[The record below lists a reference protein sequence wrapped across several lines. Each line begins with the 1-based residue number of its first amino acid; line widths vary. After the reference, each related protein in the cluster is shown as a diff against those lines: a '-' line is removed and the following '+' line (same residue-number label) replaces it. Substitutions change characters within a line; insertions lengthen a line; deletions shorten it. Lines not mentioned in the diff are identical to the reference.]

1 MVTPLNKQLSIL
13 RRESEEREAQRRA
26 GELGLDYVDLSKK
39 AAEVDA
45 LKYVSEAEAKEAR
58 AVPLEERTKKIILAV
73 FDPRISAT
81 HALINKLESKGFEVL
96 VQICSLSALDHV
108 WQGYK
113 YITASVEEI
122 TGVIKIGEVSL
133 ALAEENKRSLEATNK
148 LINHFDFTHQKIE
161 ELLSIILAAAIATRA
176 SDIHFEPEEKVVR
189 LRFRIDGILHD
200 IVSDFSK
207 EIYHYAVS
215 RIKLLSKMKLNVE
228 AESQDGRF
236 TISLPNTKE
245 DEVRVSIIPSEFGET
260 IVLRVLFATALD
272 LSITDLGLREDDLQ
286 IVQQELKRPD
296 GMILN
301 TGPTGSGKTTTLY
314 VFLRSKATSEIK
326 VVTIEK
332 PIEYHLPGIEQTQV
346 DEKAGYGFAEA
357 LKSILRQDPDI
368 ILVGEINDEKTAET
382 AVQAALTGHL
392 VFSTVHANNA
402 PAAIPRLLDLNV
414 KPASIGPALNLV
426 IAQRLIRK
434 LCDNCKVLVESNSEL
449 SLNFKRF
456 SDNLPKRVIRI
467 NLETATIFKAQG
479 CEVCGGLGYKG
490 RVGIFELFLVDTK
503 VEEAIHSGGAS
514 ESELLKLAKNQGMVS
529 LQQDGILKAMRGL
542 TSLEEVE
549 TATGP
554 LIY

>member
-1 MVTPLNKQLSIL
+1 MATPLNKQLSEL

-39 AAEVDA
+39 NAEVDA
-45 LKYVSEAEAKEAR
+45 LKYVSEVESKEAR

-73 FDPRISAT
+73 FDPRISET
-81 HALINKLESKGFEVL
+81 HSLINKLEGEGFEVV

-108 WQGYK
+108 RQGYQ
-113 YITASVEEI
+113 YVTAPVAEIIGVFKINEE
-122 TGVIKIGEVSL
+122 SL
-133 ALAEENKRSLEATNK
+133 NLAEQNKSSIEATKK
-148 LINHFDFTHQKIE
+148 LISHFDFTHQKIE

-200 IVSDFSK
+200 IASDFSK
-207 EIYHYAVS
+207 EIYHYVVS
-215 RIKLLSKMKLNVE
+215 RIKLLSKMKLNVD

-236 TISLPNTKE
+236 TIALPAGKE
-245 DEVRVSIIPSEFGET
+245 DEVRVSMIPSEFGET
-260 IVLRVLFATALD
+260 IVLRVLFATALS
-272 LSITDLGLREDDLQ
+272 LSIADLGLRDDDLK
-286 IVQQELKRPD
+286 IVEQELKRPD

-314 VFLRSKATSEIK
+314 VFLRSKATPEIK

-346 DEKAGYGFAEA
+346 DEKAGYSFAEA

-414 KPASIGPALNLV
+414 KPSSIGPALNLV

-434 LCDNCKVLVESNSEL
+434 LCSVCKVKIEINSDL
-449 SLNFKRF
+449 ALNFKNF
-456 SDNLPKRVIRI
+456 INNLPVRVARI
-467 NLETATIFKAQG
+467 NLENITLFKAQG

-490 RVGIFELFLVDTK
+490 RVGIFELFLVDNK
-503 VEEAIHSGGAS
+503 VEEAIHAGGAS
-514 ESELLKLAKNQGMVS
+514 ESELLKLAKSQGMVA

-549 TATGP
+549 AATGP